1 MRRHAECDTMK
12 SEFITQE
19 VAAMLRL
26 HQLKLSLDQAAGLD
40 SKTLKALCAARLN
53 IAPGKIR
60 DARLKKRSVDA
71 RMGVHFIP
79 PAAFPAPPR
88 M

>member
-1 MRRHAECDTMK
+1 MK

-40 SKTLKALCAARLN
+40 STVEKVKSR
-53 IAPGKIR
+53 
-60 DARLKKRSVDA
+60 KKLLQRF
-71 RMGVHFIP
+71 HFEME
-79 PAAFPAPPR
+79 AS
-88 M
+88 